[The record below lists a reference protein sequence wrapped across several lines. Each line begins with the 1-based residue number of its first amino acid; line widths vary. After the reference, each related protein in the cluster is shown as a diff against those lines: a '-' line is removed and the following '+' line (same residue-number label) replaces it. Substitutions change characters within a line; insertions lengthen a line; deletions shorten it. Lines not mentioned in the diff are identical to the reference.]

1 MGEPGTK
8 EILNLVHVIKIRDL
22 EPSETVA
29 RELALFK
36 ISCQDGDARAQVM
49 QFTEIFRG
57 KTVDVS
63 KRSVTVDVRRSDD
76 AFVLGGEAVERLR
89 ERVGRALVEAWRGG
103 GVVAAIT
110 VPVGPDLDLSAVV
123 LAARRPED
131 RFACLE
137 QPERDGQ
144 VLATLGQAEVIESR
158 GANRFAEVAARA
170 RELGRTAV
178 VDDPATDP
186 DRPPASG
193 PVFVG
198 GFAFAHDGGSSP
210 EWSGLAPACL
220 VLPEVALSRQ
230 DGEARMTLTAV
241 VQPDDDCKDVVE
253 RLVQRAED
261 LKTTSIPLL
270 DPDPV
275 RRTRVASAAPPSH
288 YEQAVERAV
297 ERIRSGEL
305 EKIVLAR
312 EVRAHAPSPH
322 DPGAV
327 LGALREL
334 FPACYCWCVGTP
346 DAAFVGASPE
356 LLVRRDGQRASTV
369 ALAGTTRRSADPA
382 VDDHLGE
389 QLLGSAKN
397 RDEQAIVARRIELT
411 LAPVSLWVAAA
422 ADPVLVKVHNV
433 QHLATPIRAQLA
445 DPVPAVELAGM
456 LLPTPAV
463 GGEPSGAALPLIPA
477 LEGLDRGWYAGAVG
491 WTDLAQD
498 GEFCVA
504 LRCALL
510 RGPVA
515 HLYAGCGI
523 VRDSVPA
530 EELAETEVKLEA
542 LLPLVS

>member
-1 MGEPGTK
+1 M
-8 EILNLVHVIKIRDL
+8 LL
-22 EPSETVA
+22 
-29 RELALFK
+29 
-36 ISCQDGDARAQVM
+36 C
-49 QFTEIFRG
+49 
-57 KTVDVS
+57 
-63 KRSVTVDVRRSDD
+63 VTVDVRRSDD

-89 ERVGRALVEAWRGG
+89 ERVGRALVEARRGG

-210 EWSGLAPACL
+210 EWSGLAPASL
-220 VLPEVALSRQ
+220 VLPELALARQ
-230 DGEARMTLTAV
+230 RGEARMTLNAI
-241 VQPDDDCKDVVE
+241 VQPDDDAEAV
-253 RLVQRAED
+253 VQRLLARVGE
-261 LKTTSIPLL
+261 LSPAAMPLV

-275 RRTRVASAAPPSH
+275 ERTRVASAAPPSH

-297 ERIRSGEL
+297 ERIRAGEL
-305 EKIVLAR
+305 EKVVLAR
-312 EVRAHAPSPH
+312 EVRAHAPGPH
-322 DPGAV
+322 DPAAV
-327 LGALREL
+327 FGALREL

-346 DAAFVGASPE
+346 GAAFLGASPE
-356 LLVRRDGQRASTV
+356 LLVRREGQRAQTV

-389 QLLGSAKN
+389 QLLTSTKN
-397 RDEQAIVARRIELT
+397 RAEHAIVAERIERT
-411 LAPVSLWVAAA
+411 LEPVSVWVTA
-422 ADPVLVKVHNV
+422 ADRPVLVKVHNV
-433 QHLATPIRAQLA
+433 QHLGTPIRAQLA
-445 DPVPAVELAGM
+445 EPLPVLELAGR
-456 LLPTPAV
+456 LHPTPAV
-463 GGEPSGAALPLIPA
+463 GGE
-477 LEGLDRGWYAGAVG
+477 
-491 WTDLAQD
+491 
-498 GEFCVA
+498 
-504 LRCALL
+504 
-510 RGPVA
+510 
-515 HLYAGCGI
+515 
-523 VRDSVPA
+523 
-530 EELAETEVKLEA
+530 
-542 LLPLVS
+542 